1 MNAKVIA
8 IIAVAIIAVAGI
20 ATAVVVLNK
29 GDDYYSSNSDCR
41 LQVLGNADKND
52 YLDQKDVDKINKMIE
67 ENAEFD
73 VMADANNDKVIDQK
87 DVEFVKKLIDLK
99 NSNKDKKDSEKESM
113 DVWYITAD
121 NKVQSAKYPATKI
134 ICCNTQRGLDI
145 AINIG
150 AQDKIV
156 AINKYIEDY
165 ATKCDG
171 TYMYR
176 KFVDMQSI
184 GDRGN
189 PNLETITKIDADA
202 IWAGTTKTYLKN
214 VAADATSYGGKTIY
228 RFATWE
234 NGKFTN
240 GALMLGFFT
249 DKDANAQKF
258 VRWLDEVDQKIT
270 EKLDKIEN
278 KSSIKFLNRNG
289 NNYFGA
295 QSDGVATAMASTGA
309 TNVGNLVI
317 TDKTKS
323 GGYIDANAEAIIA
336 NNPQYIFTTPYEYLN
351 WDDAKVKEKFDSYS
365 YDSIKTCDAVK
376 NNKIYLVN
384 YELPFPLIKM
394 IVAKLLFPDEFSD
407 FNLDDYLKQYLDGYC
422 DLEGTGYKYNP
433 NTFYYKP

>member
-1 MNAKVIA
+1 MNAKIIA
-8 IIAVAIIAVAGI
+8 IIAVAVIAVAGVS
-20 ATAVVVLNK
+20 TAVVLLNK
-29 GDDYYSSNSDCR
+29 GDDYYSTNSDCR
-41 LQVLGNADKND
+41 LQILGNADKND

-67 ENAEFD
+67 EKAAYD
-73 VMADANNDKVIDQK
+73 QMADANNDTVIDDK
-87 DVEFVKKLIDLK
+87 DVEFVKNLIELK
-99 NSNKDKKDSEKESM
+99 KNNKDKSGAEKEKT

-121 NKVQSAKYPATKI
+121 NKVQTAKYPATKI

-150 AQDKIV
+150 AQENIV
-156 AINKYIEDY
+156 AINKYIEDN

-176 KFVDMQSI
+176 KFVGMQSI

-189 PNLETITKIDADA
+189 PNLETISSIDADA

-214 VAADATSYGGKTIY
+214 VDANATSYGTKTIY

-258 VRWLDEVDQKIT
+258 VRWLDEVDGKIT
-270 EKLDKIEN
+270 EKLNKIEN
-278 KSSIKFLNRNG
+278 KADIKFLNRNG

-309 TNVGNLVI
+309 TNVGNLI
-317 TDKTKS
+317 ILDTSKS

-336 NNPQYIFTTPYEYLN
+336 KNPQIIFTTPYIYLN
-351 WDDAKVKEKFDSYS
+351 WDDAKVVEKFNSYS
-365 YDSIKTCDAVK
+365 YEIIKTCDAVK
-376 NNKIYLVN
+376 NGKIYLLN

-394 IVAKLLFPDEFSD
+394 MVATLLFPEEFSD
-407 FNLDDYLKQYLDGYC
+407 FNLDDYLKQYLNDYC
-422 DLEGTGYKYNP
+422 DLGGTDYKYNP